1 MRIKDFINIDLLD
14 ERWTSIRI
22 YVDATLALNINLLEE
37 DFNYSDYE
45 NFLYFFGEKE
55 VEKYSICGN
64 YEGQGVIFFRTKKG
78 EKLIGS

>member
-22 YVDATLALNINLLEE
+22 YVDATLALSINLLER
-37 DFNYSDYE
+37 DFDYSDLE

-55 VEKYSICGN
+55 VKKYSICGN
-64 YEGQGVIFFRTKKG
+64 YEGQGVIFFSTKG
-78 EKLIGS
+78 EN

>member
-22 YVDATLALNINLLEE
+22 YVDATLALSINLLEQ
-37 DFNYSDYE
+37 DFNYSDLE
-45 NFLYFFGEKE
+45 DFLNTFGNKE
-55 VEKYSICGN
+55 IEKYSICGN

-78 EKLIGS
+78 EIIGS